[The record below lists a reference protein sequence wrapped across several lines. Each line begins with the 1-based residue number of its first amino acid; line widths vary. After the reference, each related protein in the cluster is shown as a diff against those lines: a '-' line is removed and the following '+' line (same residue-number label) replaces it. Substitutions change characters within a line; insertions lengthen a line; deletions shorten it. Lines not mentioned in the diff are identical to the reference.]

1 MLVRD
6 VPACFP
12 GTADAVYTTNGVEVR

>member
-6 VPACFP
+6 VPACYP